1 MRRASVV
8 PRVARVPGASTR
20 SVLVLGVG
28 KNVKALHQETD
39 IQVSKLS
46 NSINESETPLF

>member
-39 IQVSKLS
+39 IQVSNLTLS
-46 NSINESETPLF
+46 MNL